1 MEDINGVM
9 NVHYWWGVVDK
20 DRVGYMNDVHV
31 QILQNSFV
39 MKFVW
44 WEINSRYIVVTKAKN

>member
-1 MEDINGVM
+1 MEDINGVT
-9 NVHYWWGVVDK
+9 NVHYWWEVVDK

>member
-1 MEDINGVM
+1 MEDINGVT

-20 DRVGYMNDVHV
+20 DRVGYMDGVHV
-31 QILQNSFV
+31 QVLQNSSV

-44 WEINSRYIVVTKAKN
+44 WEINSGYIVVTKAKN